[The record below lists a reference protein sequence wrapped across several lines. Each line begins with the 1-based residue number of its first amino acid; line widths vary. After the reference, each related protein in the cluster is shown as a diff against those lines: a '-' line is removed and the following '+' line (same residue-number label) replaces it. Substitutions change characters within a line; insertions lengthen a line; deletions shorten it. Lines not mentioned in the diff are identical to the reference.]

1 MHHRSIIWSC
11 VQYFDRRYSDR
22 DDFDGNFSISF
33 ECKLFEFLIRDDI
46 CETWLGSDV
55 PKRGTNK
62 TRPQTFDPAPFGNGL
77 EMLLE
82 MLLGHTSIRHP
93 WEIRLSREKLQVLF
107 ACYGVRPKCRIRRVF
122 VVYVPL
128 LCSQNLRRVYI
139 IVIPSASIVPN
150 SWVRVTSNKHAL
162 WNFPFSHLLVASSW
176 DLCLFKKADT
186 SIGCS
191 SATIS
196 PLTRLRP
203 CSCNASLD
211 ETGGSV
217 PSTWSVAR
225 VVSSI
230 PVLRLMSVD
239 VRIYCCCRWYSAPR
253 VKRARK
259 MYGKL
264 KELDSG

>member
-1 MHHRSIIWSC
+1 MFGDGVWM
-11 VQYFDRRYSDR
+11 DATGERRPPNAAR
-22 DDFDGNFSISF
+22 T
-33 ECKLFEFLIRDDI
+33 KQ
-46 CETWLGSDV
+46 V
-55 PKRGTNK
+55 
-62 TRPQTFDPAPFGNGL
+62 PQTFDPTLFGDGL

-93 WEIRLSREKLQVLF
+93 WEIRLSREKFTGTFCML
-107 ACYGVRPKCRIRRVF
+107 RPKCRIRRVF

-162 WNFPFSHLLVASSW
+162 WNFPFSHLLVAFSW
-176 DLCLFKKADT
+176 DLCMFKKADT
-186 SIGCS
+186 NIGCS

-225 VVSSI
+225 VASSI
-230 PVLRLMSVD
+230 PLLRLMSVD

-253 VKRARK
+253 VKRARE
-259 MYGKL
+259 MDGKL
-264 KELDSG
+264 KELDGG